1 MNIAFCHGAFHL
13 GGAERI
19 TLDIIQYLSTFG
31 GQYNL
36 FLFAPE
42 FSKQNFPSEVLEKF
56 TWCQTRHKSKQKSE
70 DVERLILAHNI
81 DVLVEVVS
89 HLQNITQIKQRTGV
103 KVIYANHGVPF
114 WQKNII
120 IKHLQSTP
128 VKRLLW
134 NIYGKLWWDI
144 LGNAQRAAV
153 RRTRRSYIE
162 SDAYM
167 VLCDAYKE
175 QTCQTLGIAPES
187 SHIHVI
193 NNSER
198 QVEHPNLHK
207 ENIILYCGRLSN
219 HDKGVDRLL
228 RIWKRIEHQLPHWHL
243 QLVGDGPD
251 RDALHALAQELG
263 LKQVSF
269 EGATATPQRYYDKA
283 SIVCLTSPEESWG
296 LSLTEG
302 QAHGC
307 ICVSF
312 GCSAG
317 VKEIL
322 SPHGENGFIVTPFND
337 EEYANTL
344 LHICNLPPEEQRA
357 IRLNAIKR
365 CENYAPA
372 VILEKWRQLFEAVAK
387 Q

>member
-56 TWCQTRHKSKQKSE
+56 TWCQTRHKSKDKSA

-81 DVLVEVVS
+81 DVLVEVVV

-269 EGATATPQRYYDKA
+269 EGATATPQRYYDQA
-283 SIVCLTSPEESWG
+283 SIVCLTSPEEGWP
-296 LSLTEG
+296 LAMTEG
-302 QAHGC
+302 LAHGC

-312 GCSAG
+312 ECSAG

-344 LHICNLPPEEQRA
+344 LHICNLPQEEQLA
-357 IRLNAIKR
+357 LRLNAIKR